1 MRSITGQG
9 VSVQSS
15 SAPDECEELRACF
28 EREVVPLRAE
38 LLRAASRL
46 TNRGAY
52 AEDLVQDAL
61 LRAYRS
67 YGTFSPGTNAR
78 AWMHQIL
85 KNTWINNYRAAQRR
99 VTEVPMDAV
108 AEQCGGGADPAPTGS
123 RSAEL
128 TLIAAQPDTEVQAA
142 MATLNDEFRMVVYLA
157 DVEGHSYAE
166 IAEVMDTPVGTVM
179 SRLHR
184 ARRQLRVLLGDAAR
198 RRRLIEAPERLRPV
212 DSLPAAG

>member
-1 MRSITGQG
+1 M
-9 VSVQSS
+9 
-15 SAPDECEELRACF
+15 A
-28 EREVVPLRAE
+28 PLRAE
-38 LLRAASRL
+38 LLRAAARL
-46 TNRGAY
+46 TNRGSD

-61 LRAYRS
+61 LRAYRG

-99 VTEVPMDAV
+99 VTEVPMDGV
-108 AEQCGGGADPAPTGS
+108 AEQCGDGADPAPTVS

-166 IAEVMDTPVGTVM
+166 IAEVMDTPVGTVI

-184 ARRQLRVLLGDAAR
+184 ARRRLRVLLGDAAR